1 MTDVYVNLQTLI
13 CIYLCVN
20 LKIPFLLWLQQ
31 LMRTKNLHFY
41 CQSVYLSQHLWMLK
55 ERRFCLTIILNFFLS
70 QGSKDNTLVFTTWCM
85 AIHVWVLLCSENYSK
100 TEITLENLFS
110 VISNKFTVI
119 FDIQVKFQRF
129 CEKTQI
135 AVFSHFTYIVERLQ
149 L

>member
-1 MTDVYVNLQTLI
+1 
-13 CIYLCVN
+13 
-20 LKIPFLLWLQQ
+20 
-31 LMRTKNLHFY
+31 
-41 CQSVYLSQHLWMLK
+41 MLK

-100 TEITLENLFS
+100 TEITSENLFS

-129 CEKTQI
+129 GKTAQI
-135 AVFSHFTYIVERLQ
+135 AVSSNFT
-149 L
+149 